1 MRCPYCHSRETKV
14 VDKRDAD
21 GITRRRRRCESCHGR
36 FTTYERPEVA
46 RLLIVKKDGR
56 REEFN
61 RAKLRAG
68 IEKACA
74 KRPVSAETIER
85 MVDEIELELRRREGL
100 EVPNEVVG
108 ELVMDKLRAVD
119 KVAYIRFASVYRKFS
134 DVSSFEEEIRKLM
147 AAAAAGPH

>member
-21 GITRRRRRCESCHGR
+21 GVTRRRRRCESCQGR

-56 REEFN
+56 REEFS
-61 RAKLRAG
+61 RAKLRTG

-74 KRPVSAETIER
+74 KRPVSAATIEH

-100 EVPNEVVG
+100 EVTGETVG
-108 ELVMDKLRAVD
+108 ELVMEKLRAVD

-134 DVSSFEEEIRKLM
+134 DLSSFEDEIRKLVP
-147 AAAAAGPH
+147 ASTGSG